1 MTDNDLLQGTLVRLA
16 ARDPET
22 DAASFARWSSDSEY
36 LRLFGAEP
44 AYPQP
49 VGAHKKQ
56 LERLAER
63 TDQFTFLIYPL
74 ASADAKAVGLVEL
87 DGIAWAHGEGWL
99 GIGLG
104 DRDYWG
110 QGYGTDATRLILR
123 FGFTELNLHRISLTV
138 FDYNARAIQVYKKLG
153 FVEEGRAREFLQRD
167 GRRWDMVFMG
177 LLRSEWVA
185 GVSSQPLAAFETEWR
200 ERAIDQ
206 RGSEG

>member
-1 MTDNDLLQGTLVRLA
+1 MTDTSLLQGKLVRLV

-22 DAASFARWSSDSEY
+22 DAASFARWSTDSEY
-36 LRLFGAEP
+36 LRLFDAEP

-49 VGAHKKQ
+49 LGAHKKR

-63 TDQFTFLIYPL
+63 TDQYTFLIYPL
-74 ASADAKAVGLVEL
+74 APAEAEAIGLAEL
-87 DGIAWAHGEGWL
+87 DGIAWTHGEGWL

-104 DRDYWG
+104 YRSYWG

-138 FDYNARAIQVYKKLG
+138 FDYNVRAIQVYTKLG

-177 LLRSEWVA
+177 LLRSEWQA
-185 GVSSQPLAAFETEWR
+185 QQGQAP
-200 ERAIDQ
+200 
-206 RGSEG
+206 G